1 MRIRELE
8 SEIAQIPAGPII
20 EIREQTDQENSVM
33 STTDPIMVTEDTI
46 EGYPRRS
53 HLTMQDGN
61 ISASGPT
68 SMWSTFPDESVPPRE
83 SKVPHPGLIY
93 RYTFERSPS
102 IPLHLQSQ
110 DIQMSE
116 RCEWDR
122 HLPKLGSGV
131 GFTRFEHD
139 TLLYRCFNYHTLWLR
154 TLEPDLFLRDM
165 LLELTAHPDSAD
177 ATKYS
182 RGLTYYSPFLHC
194 ALMALAT
201 TFSTDPGIRSK
212 HIREQF
218 AGYAKQLLEDA
229 CERPSLTAIHGL
241 AFLSEYHGSLGE
253 RGLAY
258 LYFGMGCSWIMHQ
271 WEKDGRKQDDHGTGT
286 NFPSSSVLGPFQP
299 RYGALQNLF
308 HGIDLMME
316 LMATLDK
323 LMSLEYGRDYDIP
336 LPHLDVDLPT
346 VDSIRDQLPWEEI
359 QSMGSQGS
367 SRPNQATL
375 VFFQGCRLMLI
386 AIRIMDTVKLLEN
399 WHKHLPT
406 QIRASPQYGG
416 PPLPHVIVLH
426 ITYWWLLMLLHRP
439 FSLRVHSPFTSDWPT
454 PVVIADLSAD
464 ICERAARNIVQL
476 VAMFDQAYG
485 CRLFPLNMLQ
495 AIFMAGATL
504 LGRHGTSPGSA
515 GKQHTDTHSMVQEC
529 IQTLRAAAQTWD
541 VARLY
546 ASQLEALLS
555 EQAPQPSFD
564 SYNPGGGVYDPSVPE
579 HDDTLSQMFRDFI
592 DHHDQ
597 DIEEFG
603 IPLAALQL
611 QYPLLQQLNQQPQM
625 GRPSGPE
632 FIMGTDAPSLQLGT
646 HTDESELAGVVE
658 RNSLAQWSMSSS
670 LHPN

>member
-8 SEIAQIPAGPII
+8 SEIAQLSARPIS
-20 EIREQTDQENSVM
+20 EIREQNNPANRAM
-33 STTDPIMVTEDTI
+33 SPTDPVPITEETM
-46 EGYPRRS
+46 EEYPRRS

-68 SMWSTFPDESVPPRE
+68 SMWSTFPDESVPLRE
-83 SKVPHPGLIY
+83 SKGPHSGLIY

-102 IPLHLQSQ
+102 IPLHIQSQ

-122 HLPKLGSGV
+122 YLPKFNSGV

-154 TLEPDLFLRDM
+154 TLQPDLFLRDM

-177 ATKYS
+177 ATKS
-182 RGLTYYSPFLHC
+182 GRGLSYYSPFLHC
-194 ALMALAT
+194 ALMAFAT

-212 HIREQF
+212 HIRETF
-218 AGYAKQLLEDA
+218 ARYAKQLLEDA
-229 CERPSLTAIHGL
+229 CACPTLTAIHGL
-241 AFLSEYHGSLGE
+241 VFLSEYHGSLGE

-258 LYFGMGCSWIMHQ
+258 LYFGMGCRIVRALGLCIN
-271 WEKDGRKQDDHGTGT
+271 GRKMVESEMITEQELTSRVHL
-286 NFPSSSVLGPFQP
+286 FW
-299 RYGALQNLF
+299 ALFSQ
-308 HGIDLMME
+308 
-316 LMATLDK
+316 DK
-323 LMSLEYGRDYDIP
+323 LMSLEYGREYDVP
-336 LPHLDVDLPT
+336 LPHLDVGLPF
-346 VDSIRDQLPWEEI
+346 VDPIRDQLPWEEI
-359 QSMGSQGS
+359 QSTGNRGR

-386 AIRIMDTVKLLEN
+386 AIRIMDTVYLQGRQQVGAAENNSISDIHKLLEN
-399 WHKHLPT
+399 WHKHLPA
-406 QIRASPQYGG
+406 QIRVPPQYES

-439 FSLRVHSPFTSDWPT
+439 FSFRVQPFTPDQPT
-454 PVVIADLSAD
+454 PTAIADLSAD
-464 ICERAARNIVQL
+464 ICERAAKNVVQL
-476 VAMFDQAYG
+476 VAIFDQAYG

-495 AIFMAGATL
+495 AIFMAGAIL
-504 LGRHGTSPGSA
+504 LGRHVVSPGSA
-515 GKQHTDTHSMVQEC
+515 GKQHTDAHSMAQEC
-529 IQTLRAAAQTWD
+529 IRALRTAAQTWD

-555 EQAPQPSFD
+555 EQFPQPFFD
-564 SYNPGGGVYDPSVPE
+564 SYNPGGGVYEPSVPE

-597 DIEEFG
+597 DVDELG
-603 IPLAALQL
+603 IPLVTMQF
-611 QYPLLQQLNQQPQM
+611 QYPLSQQLNQQPQL

-632 FIMGTDAPSLQLGT
+632 FIMGPDASSLQFGPYTNEGELVGT
-646 HTDESELAGVVE
+646 GE
-658 RNSLAQWSMSSS
+658 RFPSHSGA
-670 LHPN
+670 

>member
-33 STTDPIMVTEDTI
+33 SPTDPITITEDTI

-122 HLPKLGSGV
+122 YLPKLNSGV

-139 TLLYRCFNYHTLWLR
+139 TLLYRCFNYHALWLR

-165 LLELTAHPDSAD
+165 LLELTTHPDSAD

-218 AGYAKQLLEDA
+218 ARYAKQLLEDA
-229 CERPSLTAIHGL
+229 CERPTLTAIHGL

-258 LYFGMGCSWIMHQ
+258 LYFGMGCRLVRALGLCIN
-271 WEKDGRKQDDHGTGT
+271 GRKMVDSKMITEQELTSRVHL
-286 NFPSSSVLGPFQP
+286 FW
-299 RYGALQNLF
+299 ALFSQ
-308 HGIDLMME
+308 
-316 LMATLDK
+316 DK
-323 LMSLEYGRDYDIP
+323 LMVCKLI
-336 LPHLDVDLPT
+336 
-346 VDSIRDQLPWEEI
+346 SIL
-359 QSMGSQGS
+359 
-367 SRPNQATL
+367 
-375 VFFQGCRLMLI
+375 
-386 AIRIMDTVKLLEN
+386 
-399 WHKHLPT
+399 
-406 QIRASPQYGG
+406 
-416 PPLPHVIVLH
+416 
-426 ITYWWLLMLLHRP
+426 
-439 FSLRVHSPFTSDWPT
+439 
-454 PVVIADLSAD
+454 
-464 ICERAARNIVQL
+464 
-476 VAMFDQAYG
+476 
-485 CRLFPLNMLQ
+485 
-495 AIFMAGATL
+495 
-504 LGRHGTSPGSA
+504 
-515 GKQHTDTHSMVQEC
+515 
-529 IQTLRAAAQTWD
+529 
-541 VARLY
+541 
-546 ASQLEALLS
+546 
-555 EQAPQPSFD
+555 
-564 SYNPGGGVYDPSVPE
+564 
-579 HDDTLSQMFRDFI
+579 
-592 DHHDQ
+592 
-597 DIEEFG
+597 
-603 IPLAALQL
+603 
-611 QYPLLQQLNQQPQM
+611 
-625 GRPSGPE
+625 
-632 FIMGTDAPSLQLGT
+632 
-646 HTDESELAGVVE
+646 
-658 RNSLAQWSMSSS
+658 
-670 LHPN
+670 